1 MQSSS
6 SSSCGQV
13 LPEARCRLYC
23 RSCII
28 FPSVFFDLCR
38 KGQIFNLCSS
48 SCGIFLA
55 PLNFKICHVAQNKL
69 FLAQGERDC
78 PHSTV
83 RPRNTFGQD
92 LLYGLIAQE
101 TNTRIV
107 SSDISLHEWFSLL
120 KRHRFSLHFQVV
132 NIFMRSV
139 IERLQWSPVKNLK
152 ERQI

>member
-13 LPEARCRLYC
+13 LPEACCWLYC

-107 SSDISLHEWFSLL
+107 SSDISLHDFSNVTDLASIFKLSIFLCGLSLNASNDLL
-120 KRHRFSLHFQVV
+120 SK
-132 NIFMRSV
+132 I
-139 IERLQWSPVKNLK
+139 
-152 ERQI
+152 